1 MQVLMSLRTNNHRDR
16 QLTMNDVTERERL
29 SRYKF
34 ERNTIK

>member
-1 MQVLMSLRTNNHRDR
+1 MKVLRSLLNNNYSDR

-34 ERNTIK
+34 GRNTIK